1 MIQRKGTV
9 VGTDAFFREIAVGD
23 EIRDIEGRLYTIDQ
37 FGRAKPLDGGNA
49 VPLRN
54 VKEPSVVRNYAGPDL
69 LEAAK
74 TAVQKAKAAPA
85 EPAEPAPDVE
95 VKDGTITSNFDRCL
109 KEAAPAT
116 PDPGTP
122 SSEPSE
128 TTGKM
133 SQSPDKPRARGHR
146 PNKTGFIRL
155 TNLGVPFGL
164 KCVEVREI
172 LEGAGIEIV
181 PSGRRKESAIRKDA
195 GPAAQRALDEWAEMH
210 TSPGCTMSADLEPC
224 ALGTS
229 DPAKVFTKDDAWLI
243 LDDQDLADELRRR
256 GYEVTAIK
264 HVEL

>member
-37 FGRAKPLDGGNA
+37 FGRAKPLDGGNS

-54 VKEPSVVRNYAGPDL
+54 VKEPAVVRDYAGPDL

-74 TAVQKAKAAPA
+74 TEVQKAKA
-85 EPAEPAPDVE
+85 EPATAE
-95 VKDGTITSNFDRCL
+95 
-109 KEAAPAT
+109 PAT

-122 SSEPSE
+122 SGEPSE
-128 TTGKM
+128 TAGQTPGEI

-164 KCVEVREI
+164 TCVEVREI

-181 PSGRRKESAIRKDA
+181 PCGRKKESSIRKDDA
-195 GPAAQRALDEWAEMH
+195 PAAQRALDAWAERH
-210 TSPGCTMSADLEPC
+210 SAPAETPPPSPGTLA
-224 ALGTS
+224 GFS
-229 DPAKVFTKDDAWLI
+229 D
-243 LDDQDLADELRRR
+243 QHLANELRRR
-256 GYEVTAIK
+256 GYDVTAVK